1 MSNASDGFGF
11 VSFHKAVTGCAIKEK
26 FKIQNNVIYGEQA
39 FTIDLS
45 GKVLIIFYTY

>member
-11 VSFHKAVTGCAIKEK
+11 VSFHKAVTRAIKEK
-26 FKIQNNVIYGEQA
+26 FKIQNNVIYGEQV